1 MRETY
6 AEVVYVAT
14 RRSAA
19 RTTEVV
25 RLKEHVS
32 ERIQLFAKVSTTVYQ
47 IYLLYTVSCAV
58 VRSLVGRP
66 PSSRLLTPYGG

>member
-25 RLKEHVS
+25 RTEEHAS
-32 ERIQLFAKVSTTVYQ
+32 ARMQLFAKVSTTVYQ
-47 IYLLYTVSCAV
+47 TYLLYTVSCAV
-58 VRSLVGRP
+58 VRSLVGKP
-66 PSSRLLTPYGG
+66 PSSRLLAPYGG